1 MNHSELSEDNSS
13 HSELGY
19 CYQDLF
25 DSAPDGYLVTD
36 AKGIIHQ
43 ANPAAARLLAIS
55 SDKIR
60 GMAIPDFVIEKDQW
74 KTRLAMLT
82 QQQSVEDAQPWVV
95 HIKPKG
101 AIPFWAAITTA
112 ISHASTG
119 EITSFRWLIRDISE
133 SKQIEDAQLFLLKSG
148 WSALGEDFFASLAR
162 YLSEVLW
169 MDYVCIDRLEGDLLS
184 AQTVAIYYDGKNE
197 PNESY
202 RLQDTPCGTVVGKTI
217 CCFTENVRG
226 LFPRDKALQEMKA
239 ESYVG
244 TTLWSSQGLPIGLI
258 AIIGRKPLKNP
269 KLAETIL
276 QLVAIRAAGELE
288 RRRAEEVLKVSEETF
303 NRTFHSHAAAMAL
316 ASLDDNTI
324 IDVNDRWLELSG
336 YDREEVIGKYA
347 DRLGVWKNLNY
358 RVSMINDLLN
368 GVIVRD
374 REFQF
379 VKKSGEEWTALSSS
393 QIINVH
399 GKQVLLTSSVDITER
414 KKAEIALM
422 EADQAKDE
430 FLAVLSHELQTPLTS
445 MLGWSAEAIRVGTPE
460 MMARAME
467 IVHRNA
473 LRQKRLIDDIL
484 DMSRLIH
491 HKIYLQLEVSDLWM
505 QVKMAVENVQQN
517 ATEQKIS
524 LTLAPLEMPLPIQVD
539 INRMQQCITNLLYNS
554 LKFTPEGGTISVT
567 CSIEGKRGVL
577 RICDTGRGI
586 SAEALPMIFDIF
598 RQVKRDEQVGGLGL
612 GLAIARGIIK
622 LHGGGITAESAGE
635 NLGSTFTIYLPLLAV

>member
-1 MNHSELSEDNSS
+1 MAYSKLSDDNSLDC
-13 HSELGY
+13 EAEY

-43 ANPAAARLLAIS
+43 ANPAAARLLAIPP
-55 SDKIR
+55 DEIR

-74 KTRLAMLT
+74 KAHLAMLT
-82 QQQSVEDAQPWVV
+82 QQQAVEDAQPWVV
-95 HIKPKG
+95 HIKPKV
-101 AIPFWAAITTA
+101 AIPFWASITTA

-133 SKQIEDAQLFLLKSG
+133 SKQIEEAQLFLLKSS
-148 WSALGEDFFASLAR
+148 WSTLGEDFFASLAR

-169 MDYVCIDRLEGDLLS
+169 MDYVCIDRLKGDLLS

-202 RLQDTPCGTVVGKTI
+202 HLQDTPCGTVVGKTI
-217 CCFTENVRG
+217 CCFKENVRG
-226 LFPRDKALQEMKA
+226 LFPRDIALQEMKA

-288 RRRAEEVLKVSEETF
+288 RRQAEEVLKISEETF

-347 DRLGVWKNLNY
+347 NRLGIWKDNED
-358 RVSMINDLLN
+358 RTSMINDLLD

-374 REFQF
+374 REFKF
-379 VKKSGEEWTALSSS
+379 LKKSGEEWTALSSS
-393 QIINVH
+393 QIINVG
-399 GKQVLLTSSVDITER
+399 GKQVLLSSSVDITER
-414 KKAEIALM
+414 KKVENALL

-445 MLGWSAEAIRVGTPE
+445 MLGWSAEAIRIGTPE
-460 MMARAME
+460 MMERAME

-484 DMSRLIH
+484 EMSRLIH
-491 HKIYLQLEVSDLWM
+491 HKIDLQLEVSDLWT
-505 QVKMAVENVQQN
+505 QANMAVENVLQN

-524 LTLAPLEMPLPIQVD
+524 LKLAPLEIQLPIQVD
-539 INRMQQCITNLLYNS
+539 INRMQQCIANLLHNS
-554 LKFTPEGGTISVT
+554 LKFTPEGGTISLK
-567 CSIEGKRGVL
+567 CSREGKRAAL
-577 RICDTGRGI
+577 RISDTGRGL

-598 RQVKRDEQVGGLGL
+598 RQVKRDERVGGLGL
-612 GLAIARGIIK
+612 GLAITRGIVE

-635 NLGSTFTIYLPLLAV
+635 NLGSAITLYLPLVAV